1 MYGSDVSPAQS
12 AAHQQ
17 ARISR
22 AHERRVGSRRPVPPA
37 EEGAQAPH
45 RTPAV
50 QTPESL
56 TGERFPRRVRLARGP
71 ELAACWEQG
80 RRLRTPHLDLAWR
93 PSPLDHPRMA
103 IVVPRFQFTA
113 VARNRLRRRL
123 KEILRR
129 YPVASLPIVDLVVR
143 AKHTAYA
150 AHDEIDDGERG
161 DGVARSEEHTSE
173 LQSQSNLVCR
183 LLLEKKKKTDD

>member
-22 AHERRVGSRRPVPPA
+22 ADERCVGPRRPVAPA

-45 RTPAV
+45 RPPAF

-56 TGERFPRRVRLARGP
+56 TGERFPRRVRLARGSD
-71 ELAACWEQG
+71 LTACWQQG

-93 PSPLDHPRMA
+93 PSPSGHPRSA

-123 KEILRR
+123 REILRR
-129 YPVASLPIVDLVVR
+129 HIASLPSVDIVVR
-143 AKHTAYA
+143 AKRAAYA
-150 AHDEIDDGERG
+150 APF
-161 DGVARSEEHTSE
+161 ASLSAE
-173 LQSQSNLVCR
+173 LTESVTR
-183 LLLEKKKKTDD
+183 VT

>member
-22 AHERRVGSRRPVPPA
+22 AHERRVESRRPVPPA

-71 ELAACWEQG
+71 QLAACWE
-80 RRLRTPHLDLAWR
+80 RVPPFPPPPLAHTRPPTPH
-93 PSPLDHPRMA
+93 PHP
-103 IVVPRFQFTA
+103 P
-113 VARNRLRRRL
+113 
-123 KEILRR
+123 
-129 YPVASLPIVDLVVR
+129 P
-143 AKHTAYA
+143 
-150 AHDEIDDGERG
+150 
-161 DGVARSEEHTSE
+161 
-173 LQSQSNLVCR
+173 
-183 LLLEKKKKTDD
+183 

>member
-50 QTPESL
+50 QTPES
-56 TGERFPRRVRLARGP
+56 
-71 ELAACWEQG
+71 
-80 RRLRTPHLDLAWR
+80 
-93 PSPLDHPRMA
+93 
-103 IVVPRFQFTA
+103 
-113 VARNRLRRRL
+113 
-123 KEILRR
+123 
-129 YPVASLPIVDLVVR
+129 
-143 AKHTAYA
+143 
-150 AHDEIDDGERG
+150 
-161 DGVARSEEHTSE
+161 RSEEHTSE
-173 LQSQSNLVCR
+173 PQSPCNLVCR
-183 LLLEKKKKTDD
+183 LLLEKKKKHAHLPKVRIEHHKYPSNQRRITYYVHTRQ

>member
-1 MYGSDVSPAQS
+1 MTAALATVYFPGLTRGMYGSDVSPAQS

-45 RTPAV
+45 RPPAV

-123 KEILRR
+123 REILRR
-129 YPVASLPIVDLVVR
+129 YPVASLPAVDLAVR
-143 AKHTAYA
+143 AKRAAYGA
-150 AHDEIDDGERG
+150 SFVELRAELMA
-161 DGVARSEEHTSE
+161 GVTRIA
-173 LQSQSNLVCR
+173 
-183 LLLEKKKKTDD
+183 

>member
-17 ARISR
+17 ARVSR
-22 AHERRVGSRRPVPPA
+22 ADERRVGSRRPVPPA

-45 RTPAV
+45 RPPAV

-93 PSPLDHPRMA
+93 LSPLGHPRMA

-123 KEILRR
+123 REILRR
-129 YPVASLPIVDLVVR
+129 YPVASLPAVDLVVR
-143 AKHTAYA
+143 AKRAAYA
-150 AHDEIDDGERG
+150 APFAQLR
-161 DGVARSEEHTSE
+161 AE
-173 LQSQSNLVCR
+173 LAASVTR
-183 LLLEKKKKTDD
+183 IT